1 MNTREQILQSAVQLF
16 GTKGYQSTSI
26 QDICDLAGVS
36 KGAVFHYFNNKGELL
51 FEIHEEIIDI
61 LLKQYE
67 AVFENNN
74 LGPSQKLRE
83 LVGILVDLMVN
94 YRPYIVVLF
103 QEYRNIQDNN
113 FELVKAKR
121 DRSEEIVSAVIKQ
134 GISSGEFR
142 KDLEFS
148 ILAKLFFGIC
158 NWTYIWLNPEGHL
171 TPQQIADNIWRVF
184 MGGIMLSKRKENE
197 Q

>member
-1 MNTREQILQSAVQLF
+1 MNTREQILHSAVQLF
-16 GTKGYQSTSI
+16 GTKGYQATSI

-36 KGAVFHYFNNKGELL
+36 KGAVFHYFNNKSELL

-67 AVFENNN
+67 SVSNNDS
-74 LGPSQKLRE
+74 LSPSKKLRE
-83 LVGILVDLMVN
+83 LVDILVGLMVD

-103 QEYRNIQDNN
+103 QEYRNIQDHN

-121 DRSEEIVSAVIKQ
+121 DKCERIVSAVIKQ
-134 GISSGEFR
+134 GILNGEFR
-142 KDLEFS
+142 QDLEFS

-158 NWTYIWLNPEGHL
+158 NWTYIWLNPEGEL
-171 TPQQIADNIWRVF
+171 TPRQIAENIWMVF
-184 MGGIMLSKRKENE
+184 IGGIRAGSKGSEGE
-197 Q
+197 